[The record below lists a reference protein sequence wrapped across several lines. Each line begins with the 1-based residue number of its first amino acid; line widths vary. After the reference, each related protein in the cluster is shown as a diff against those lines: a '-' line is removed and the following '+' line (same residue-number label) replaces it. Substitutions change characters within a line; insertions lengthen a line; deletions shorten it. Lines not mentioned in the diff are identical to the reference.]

1 MLYLY
6 CTWPVWSASGLKL
19 LKVEFSP
26 RLFKN
31 LSCDQFSMRYIELF
45 RKRLSDIVHAT
56 IPKGIVGGF
65 ELTVLQRNLGEWHER
80 PWAYV
85 WLLKE
90 SNNSRLDSYSVRNSV
105 LVIFHITR
113 GFVVD
118 CREHIFST
126 TFPEIIVK
134 KCVHLKAL
142 HSMFVVLLT
151 FVFRSKMATPNLKIS
166 GHQRIIGKKTKAQ
179 K

>member
-6 CTWPVWSASGLKL
+6 CTWPVCSASGLKL

-105 LVIFHITR
+105 LIIFHITR
-113 GFVVD
+113 GFVVG

-126 TFPEIIVK
+126 TFPEITEK
-134 KCVHLKAL
+134 QCVHLKAL
-142 HSMFVVLLT
+142 YSVFVVLST
-151 FVFRSKMATPNLKIS
+151 FVLGAKWRPQTWRSVVIRSKLLCST
-166 GHQRIIGKKTKAQ
+166 
-179 K
+179 